1 MGGMLKS
8 ASNQINFCGM
18 EVDIIEQVIYIL
30 NKAYGELRHDHVI
43 VGEMLRDKF
52 KY

>member
-8 ASNQINFCGM
+8 ASNQIIFCGM

-30 NKAYGELRHDHVI
+30 NEAYGKLKHDYAI
-43 VGEMLRDKF
+43 VWKVLCDKHQ
-52 KY
+52 